1 MSNVLAEHGRARD
14 VLARAALRMLDG
26 KWAAFRIAVFRSSF
40 SRERRSV
47 AADLLH
53 QQVDTY
59 ISELIRDGLDVP
71 SSVNGRALCNQWV
84 NDEWLFRDSTENG
97 TVFYSLTSGALEALD
112 WVQEMARDRVLV
124 SESRLQT
131 ILNEVRRWALE
142 ASPNASSRI
151 ERLNAE
157 IREREAERDRLA
169 AGGEVATASV
179 DKMLGAYTNLL
190 DLISQL
196 PSDFKRVEEAMLEMH
211 RKFLTDFR
219 NDGRPGLGAMLDD
232 FLARY
237 DRLVMDTPEGRAFD
251 SAFVLLSDEVLL
263 VELQDNLRVILAH
276 PAAEVL
282 DNNDVREI
290 RGAEP
295 ALRQGTADVLAQLR
309 RVNET
314 FGEQI
319 VNRNVLEEREL
330 DRVLRTIERELVT
343 WMGQTGPRSTVPLEL
358 LPPTLKVRHLR
369 ERPWDP
375 STAIPPPPLS
385 REPQEP
391 VTPPTA
397 EELRA
402 MGGPALEDLRDAV
415 VEAFRSGDMDTV
427 GELFNML
434 PDELRRPVEVLGL
447 LHVVSRTGAFD
458 PLADAEVF
466 EAIRPNG
473 ERRNFLVPAT
483 SLTPEQAAVL
493 DDDPCM
499 FEGTD
504 DE

>member
-1 MSNVLAEHGRARD
+1 VSNIVAEHGRATD
-14 VLARAALRMLDG
+14 VLGRAALRMLDG

-40 SRERRSV
+40 SRERRSL

-59 ISELIRDGLDVP
+59 MDELLRDGKDVP
-71 SSVNGRALCNQWV
+71 QSMNGRALCNQWV
-84 NDEWLFRDSTENG
+84 DDEWFSRDSTEDG
-97 TVFYSLTSGALEALD
+97 TVFYALTSGALEALD

-142 ASPNASSRI
+142 ASPDRRSRI
-151 ERLNAE
+151 ERLSAE
-157 IREREAERDRLA
+157 IKEREIERKRLED
-169 AGGEVATASV
+169 GGEVTPASM

-211 RKFLTDFR
+211 RKFLTEFR
-219 NDGRPGLGAMLDD
+219 NDDRPGLGQMLDD

-263 VELQDNLRVILAH
+263 AELQDNLRVILAH

-282 DNNDVREI
+282 EASDVREI

-309 RVNET
+309 RVNEA

-330 DRVLRTIERELVT
+330 DRVLRGIERELVT
-343 WMGQTGPRSTVPLEL
+343 WMDHTGPRSTVPLEL
-358 LPPTLKVRHLR
+358 LPPTLKVGHLR

-375 STAIPPPPLS
+375 STVAPPPPLS
-385 REPQEP
+385 REPAEP

-402 MGGPALEDLRDAV
+402 MGGPALDDLRDAV
-415 VEAFRSGDMDTV
+415 VEAFRAGDMDTV
-427 GELFNML
+427 GELFNTL

-447 LHVVSRTGAFD
+447 LHVVSPTGAFD
-458 PLADAEVF
+458 PLAEGEVF

-473 ERRNFLVPAT
+473 ERRNFLVPAAT
-483 SLTPEQAAVL
+483 LTPEQAAAL
-493 DDDPCM
+493 DDPRM
-499 FEGTD
+499 FEGID
-504 DE
+504 RD

>member
-1 MSNVLAEHGRARD
+1 MSNVVAEHGRACD

-59 ISELIRDGLDVP
+59 MAELVRDGKDVP
-71 SSVNGRALCNQWV
+71 PSTNGRGLCNQWV
-84 NDEWLFRDSTENG
+84 DDEWLFRDSTEDG

-142 ASPNASSRI
+142 ASPDASSRI

-196 PSDFKRVEEAMLEMH
+196 PSDFKRVEEAMLDLH

-219 NDGRPGLGAMLDD
+219 NDDRPGLGQMLDD

-263 VELQDNLRVILAH
+263 SELQDNLRVILEH

-282 DNNDVREI
+282 DNTDVREI

-330 DRVLRTIERELVT
+330 DRVLRGIERELAD
-343 WMGQTGPRSTVPLEL
+343 WMEHTGPRTTVPLGL
-358 LPPTLKVRHLR
+358 LPPTLKVGHLR
-369 ERPWDP
+369 ERTWDL
-375 STAIPPPPLS
+375 STVAPPPPLS

-402 MGGPALEDLRDAV
+402 MGGPALDDLRAAV
-415 VEAFRSGDMDTV
+415 VDAFLLGDMDTV
-427 GELFNML
+427 GELFNTL
-434 PDELRRPVEVLGL
+434 PDELRRPVEILGL

-458 PLADAEVF
+458 PFAEAEVF

-473 ERRNFLVPAT
+473 ERRNFLVPAAT
-483 SLTPEQAAVL
+483 LTPDQAAAL
-493 DDDPCM
+493 DDDTRTL
-499 FEGTD
+499 EGTD

>member
-1 MSNVLAEHGRARD
+1 MSNVVAEHGRATD
-14 VLARAALRMLDG
+14 VLKRPALKMLDG

-59 ISELIRDGLDVP
+59 MAELLRDGKDVP
-71 SSVNGRALCNQWV
+71 PSTNGRALCNQWV
-84 NDEWLFRDSTENG
+84 VDEWLSRDSTDES

-131 ILNEVRRWALE
+131 ILHEVRRWALE
-142 ASPNASSRI
+142 ASPDATRRI
-151 ERLNAE
+151 ALLDEQIKKLTDERK
-157 IREREAERDRLA
+157 RLA
-169 AGGEVATASV
+169 GGGEVATASV
-179 DKMLGAYTNLL
+179 DTMLGAYTNLL

-196 PSDFKRVEEAMLEMH
+196 PSDFKRVEEAMLDMH

-219 NDGRPGLGAMLDD
+219 NDDRPGLGQMLDD

-263 VELQDNLRVILAH
+263 TELQDNLRVILDH

-282 DNNDVREI
+282 DAGDVREI

-295 ALRQGTADVLAQLR
+295 ALRQGTADVLTQLR

-330 DRVLRTIERELVT
+330 DRVLRGIERELAG
-343 WMGQTGPRSTVPLEL
+343 WMEHTGPRSTVPLEL
-358 LPPTLKVRHLR
+358 LPPTLKVGHLR
-369 ERPWDP
+369 ERMHDHK
-375 STAIPPPPLS
+375 AAVPPPPLS
-385 REPQEP
+385 REPEEP

-402 MGGPALEDLRDAV
+402 MGGPALDDLRDAV
-415 VEAFRSGDMDTV
+415 VEAFQAGDMETV
-427 GELFNML
+427 GELFNTL

-447 LHVVSRTGAFD
+447 LHVVSPTGAFD
-458 PLADAEVF
+458 PRAEAEVF

-473 ERRNFLVPAT
+473 EHRNFLVPTAT
-483 SLTPEQAAVL
+483 LTPEQAAAL
-493 DDDPCM
+493 DTGI
-499 FEGTD
+499 FEGPD

>member
-1 MSNVLAEHGRARD
+1 MSKVVAEHGRARD

-40 SRERRSV
+40 SRERRTV

-59 ISELIRDGLDVP
+59 MSELIRDGKDVP
-71 SSVNGRALCNQWV
+71 PSANGRGLCNQWV
-84 NDEWLFRDSTENG
+84 DDEWLFRDSTDDG

-131 ILNEVRRWALE
+131 ILHEVRRWALE
-142 ASPNASSRI
+142 ASPDAGRRI
-151 ERLNAE
+151 ALLDEQ
-157 IREREAERDRLA
+157 IRKLVAERKYLA
-169 AGGEVATASV
+169 TGGEVATASV
-179 DKMLGAYTNLL
+179 DTMLGAYTNLL

-196 PSDFKRVEEAMLEMH
+196 PSDFKRVEEAMLDMH
-211 RKFLTDFR
+211 RKFLIDFR
-219 NDGRPGLGAMLDD
+219 NDDRPGLGQMMDD

-263 VELQDNLRVILAH
+263 AELQDNLRVILEH

-282 DNNDVREI
+282 DTGDVREI

-295 ALRQGTADVLAQLR
+295 ALRRGTADVLAQLR

-330 DRVLRTIERELVT
+330 DRVLRGIERELAR
-343 WMGQTGPRSTVPLEL
+343 WMEHTGPRTTVPLEL
-358 LPPTLKVRHLR
+358 LPPTLKVGHLR

-375 STAIPPPPLS
+375 STAVPPPPLS

-391 VTPPTA
+391 VTPPSA

-402 MGGPALEDLRDAV
+402 MGGPALDDLRAAV
-415 VEAFRSGDMDTV
+415 VEAFLGGDIDTV
-427 GELFNML
+427 GELFNTL
-434 PDELRRPVEVLGL
+434 PDELRRPVEILGL
-447 LHVVSRTGAFD
+447 LHVVSPTGAFD
-458 PLADAEVF
+458 AHAEAEVF

-473 ERRNFLVPAT
+473 EHRNFLVPAAR
-483 SLTPEQAAVL
+483 LTPEQAATL
-493 DDDPCM
+493 DNIRL

-504 DE
+504 DG